1 VYLRSTE
8 TVMAK
13 RNIRKSDT
21 DDTTAPTRR
30 RTTAG
35 DPATVDTAAK
45 STRSRRKANPA
56 LATTPTAT
64 DVPETLEAA
73 AIAEPPL
80 TFGAGGNG
88 NAHFDLPHEQIA
100 VRAYHIYLERG
111 RVPGD
116 QFADWLTAERELR
129 EQLERADR

>member
-1 VYLRSTE
+1 
-8 TVMAK
+8 MAK
-13 RNIRKSDT
+13 RNIPKSDA
-21 DDTTAPTRR
+21 DATTAPTRR

-35 DPATVDTAAK
+35 DPTTIETAAK
-45 STRSRRKANPA
+45 STRSRRKASPA
-56 LATTPTAT
+56 PATTPTGT
-64 DVPETLEAA
+64 DVPATLEAD
-73 AIAEPPL
+73 AIAESPL

-129 EQLERADR
+129 EQLDRADR

>member
-1 VYLRSTE
+1 
-8 TVMAK
+8 MAK
-13 RNIRKSDT
+13 RTIRKSDT
-21 DDTTAPTRR
+21 DNTTAPTRR

-35 DPATVDTAAK
+35 DPATVDAAAK
-45 STRSRRKANPA
+45 STRSRRKASPA
-56 LATTPTAT
+56 TASSAP
-64 DVPETLEAA
+64 DVPETLEADA
-73 AIAEPPL
+73 VAESPR
-80 TFGAGGNG
+80 TFRAGGNG

-129 EQLERADR
+129 EQLERTDR